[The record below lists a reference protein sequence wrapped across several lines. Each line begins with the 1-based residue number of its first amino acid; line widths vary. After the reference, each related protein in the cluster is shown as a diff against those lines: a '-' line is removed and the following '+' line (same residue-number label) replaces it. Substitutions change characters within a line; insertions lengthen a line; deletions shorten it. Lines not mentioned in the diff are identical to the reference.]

1 MVMKIEKGK
10 FYRSRNGRK
19 WEVLKTDASCDICVI
34 AYCDYD
40 RMLIHLYGNGC
51 YSNDKSESDFDL
63 IAEWT
68 EPIEIPWSD
77 YPTWCKWVA
86 MDKDGI
92 WWGYIKKTKIDNM
105 ESDCWM
111 GNSDAFWIPRD
122 YTPRNFT
129 GHWTESLFER
139 PQK

>member
-1 MVMKIEKGK
+1 MKIEKGK
-10 FYRSRNGRK
+10 FYKSRNGRK

-51 YSNDKSESDFDL
+51 YSNDKSECEFDL

-68 EPIEIPWSD
+68 EPVEIPWSD

-86 MDKDGI
+86 MDNSGK
-92 WWGYIKKTKIDNM
+92 WWGYYGEKPKVCLDTWNDSALNYSRIH
-105 ESDCWM
+105 
-111 GNSDAFWIPRD
+111 PD
-122 YTPRNFT
+122 YYPRNFT
-129 GHWTESLFER
+129 GVWTESLFER
-139 PQK
+139 P